1 MTQRTDLREQRN
13 MLMSNTSRLQLQ
25 MQEMQDTEDKKDGEG
40 TKEQQAEVPK
50 II

>member
-25 MQEMQDTEDKKDGEG
+25 IQEMQDTEDKKDEG